1 MKRTYEKMNFTSD
14 ISSVEFTKKLSKVI
28 EDYQNDGYQVDI
40 HYGINNTVVTA
51 LILAY
56 REEK

>member
-51 LILAY
+51 LVLAY